1 MTDITPAPA
10 SITSTLLSYLPD
22 VRNWSWTQWTK
33 VAAAIGVA
41 MLAYQVYAATE
52 SITAWFKPA
61 PEPVKV
67 EYVPAAS
74 FADLKGSVEEIKG
87 AIGQG
92 AADVKAL
99 NARVQALEAASV
111 SPKKSKK

>member
-10 SITSTLLSYLPD
+10 SITSTLLSYLTD
-22 VRNWSWTQWTK
+22 VRNWSWTQWAK
-33 VAAAIGVA
+33 VAATIAAAIV
-41 MLAYQVYAATE
+41 AYQLYVAAETI
-52 SITAWFKPA
+52 SAWFKPA
-61 PEPVKV
+61 PAPVKV

-74 FADLKGSVEEIKG
+74 FADLKGSVEEIKS

-99 NARVQALEAASV
+99 NARVQALEAATA